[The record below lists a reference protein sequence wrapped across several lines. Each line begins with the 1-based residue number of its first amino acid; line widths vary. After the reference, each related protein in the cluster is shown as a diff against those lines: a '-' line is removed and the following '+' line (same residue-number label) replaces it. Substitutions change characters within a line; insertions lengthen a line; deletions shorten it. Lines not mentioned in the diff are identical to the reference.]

1 MFNHHLYLIPF
12 SNVFHM
18 VYTGRGDR
26 GRTDLSSGE
35 RVSKS
40 SERISAYGTVDELN
54 SVLGLC
60 RVHGKS
66 EELEEIQNELHILQ
80 AELANRDPEKKV
92 TEKNTER
99 LEELCDRFQEECPP
113 LRDFILAGGCE
124 SAAHLHHARSVAR
137 RAERKI
143 VRLDEKEEL
152 REDVLTYINRLSDLL
167 FLMARHENF
176 LNDVEEKNPVY

>member
-1 MFNHHLYLIPF
+1 
-12 SNVFHM
+12 M

-40 SERISAYGTVDELN
+40 SERIEAYGTVDELN
-54 SVLGLC
+54 SLTGIC
-60 RVHGKS
+60 RSYTQEKN

-80 AELANRDPEKKV
+80 AELANRKPDTKV
-92 TEKNTER
+92 TQENIDR
-99 LEELCDRFQEECPP
+99 LEELCDKYQKECPP
-113 LRDFILAGGCE
+113 LRNFILAGGTK
-124 SAAHLHHARSVAR
+124 SAAHLHQARSVAR

-143 VRLDEKEEL
+143 VRLDQDEEL
-152 REDVLTYINRLSDLL
+152 REEVLTYINRLSDLF

-176 LNDVEEKNPVY
+176 LKDVEEKNPKY

>member
-1 MFNHHLYLIPF
+1 
-12 SNVFHM
+12 M

-40 SERISAYGTVDELN
+40 SERIEAYGTVDELN
-54 SVLGLC
+54 SLTGLC
-60 RVHGKS
+60 RSYTEEKE

-80 AELANRDPEKKV
+80 AELANREPDVKV
-92 TEKNTER
+92 TQENIDR
-99 LEELCDRFQEECPP
+99 LEDLCDNYQEKCPP
-113 LRDFILAGGCE
+113 LRSFVLAGGTK
-124 SAAHLHHARSVAR
+124 SAAHLHQARSAAR

-143 VRLDEKEEL
+143 VQLDQEEEL
-152 REDVLTYINRLSDLL
+152 REEVLAYINRLSDLF

-176 LNDVEEKNPVY
+176 LEDVEEKSPKY